1 MSARPSSRSLLVTR
15 IAAVAITF
23 GVGAAGFALSFA
35 ALRDLATRGH
45 VPVGQA
51 WLWPLMV
58 DGAILLATLG
68 VVAMAGDPLCHKDR
82 RFFWQVLAG
91 GATVS
96 IMGNALHA
104 ILPADEP
111 LPTWV
116 CGILAAVAPAALL
129 VTTHGLTLLT
139 RMHRRGAAAAAA
151 DVSMAAV
158 EVVADDVATS
168 ERDTAVVTRT
178 TVEAVPDVP
187 AGSRWHAVAERV
199 MENVTLRDTE
209 IGDVAKVLVLS
220 YERAVSNREIGRSLG
235 MSHHTVAKI
244 IGAAGNHRTI
254 LAAS

>member
-1 MSARPSSRSLLVTR
+1 LVTR

-45 VPVGQA
+45 VPAGQA

-139 RMHRRGAAAAAA
+139 RMHRRGAASAAAA
-151 DVSMAAV
+151 QAPQEASDNVVESEGRAPAVRQAA
-158 EVVADDVATS
+158 T
-168 ERDTAVVTRT
+168 
-178 TVEAVPDVP
+178 EAVAEVP
-187 AGSRWHAVAERV
+187 AGSRWHAAAERV
-199 MENVTLRDTE
+199 MEHVTLRD
-209 IGDVAKVLVLS
+209 IDRSDVAKVLVLS
-220 YERAVSNREIGRSLG
+220 YERAASNREIGRSLG

-244 IGAAGNHRTI
+244 IAAGANIIGADGNRAV

>member
-1 MSARPSSRSLLVTR
+1 MSVRSVSSRSLLVTR

-68 VVAMAGDPLCHKDR
+68 VVVTAGDPLCHKDR

-129 VTTHGLTLLT
+129 VTTHGLALLT
-139 RMHRRGAAAAAA
+139 RMHRRGVVAAATDLNA
-151 DVSMAAV
+151 AAV
-158 EVVADDVATS
+158 EVVADNVAAS
-168 ERDTAVVTRT
+168 ERDTAVARAATET
-178 TVEAVPDVP
+178 IPEVP

-199 MENVTLRDTE
+199 MEHVTLRDTE

-220 YERAVSNREIGRSLG
+220 YERAASNREIGRSLG
-235 MSHHTVAKI
+235 ISHHTVAKI
-244 IGAAGNHRTI
+244 IGAASNQRAV